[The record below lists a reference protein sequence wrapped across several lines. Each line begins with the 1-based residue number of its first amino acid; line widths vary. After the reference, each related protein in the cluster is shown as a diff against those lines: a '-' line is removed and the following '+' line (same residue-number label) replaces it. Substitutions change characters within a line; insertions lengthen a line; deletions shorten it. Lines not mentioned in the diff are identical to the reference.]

1 MLTSEVLSLER
12 SAEPGMNSVSQ
23 TIRYEKKDARI
34 AADCVENGMNLA
46 RPFLV
51 EAAWQLLNVKLRLP
65 ESTFLILSL
74 GFGEW
79 KISVFP

>member
-51 EAAWQLLNVKLRLP
+51 EAA
-65 ESTFLILSL
+65 
-74 GFGEW
+74 
-79 KISVFP
+79 